1 MHALCSPHPIK
12 INTAVSPRKFPEVSC
27 QSISIPPPPETTT
40 ALISIWSKYL
50 TLYLSPQ
57 ISNSSSPFLL
67 SADDHV
73 SYFTEKMKAAKRDLS
88 YTHLF
93 FPSTHTASASFLSVP
108 GWTICVC
115 VCVCVCVLVAQ
126 LSLTLCNPID
136 SCPPG
141 SVHGILQ
148 ARILEWVVISFSKG
162 SS

>member
-73 SYFTEKMKAAKRDLS
+73 SYFTEKMKAAKRELS

-115 VCVCVCVLVAQ
+115 VCVCVCISCSVMSN
-126 LSLTLCNPID
+126 SLQ
-136 SCPPG
+136 S
-141 SVHGILQ
+141 HGL
-148 ARILEWVVISFSKG
+148 
-162 SS
+162 